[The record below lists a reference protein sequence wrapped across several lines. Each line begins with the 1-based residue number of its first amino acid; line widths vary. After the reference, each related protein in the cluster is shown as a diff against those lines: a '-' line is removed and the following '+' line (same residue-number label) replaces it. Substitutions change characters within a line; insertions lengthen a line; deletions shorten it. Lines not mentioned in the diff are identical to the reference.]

1 MPAHR
6 MGRLWKFKINQ
17 VDPWIEAG
25 GADGGLVR
33 GGASSK
39 KKTQG
44 WRFEQEQN
52 AIRDGSRL
60 QAIVDINAW
69 ARNYE
74 EIDVFNWRQIHGEC
88 LSSSELELELTCS
101 SGIIRK
107 AVEKKVIMPDHTV
120 PIGNRKYYFFD
131 RKRVEEVRQALNLPR
146 VTAENV
152 LEMFIF
158 TWSLVIREM

>member
-1 MPAHR
+1 
-6 MGRLWKFKINQ
+6 
-17 VDPWIEAG
+17 
-25 GADGGLVR
+25 
-33 GGASSK
+33 
-39 KKTQG
+39 
-44 WRFEQEQN
+44 
-52 AIRDGSRL
+52 
-60 QAIVDINAW
+60 
-69 ARNYE
+69 
-74 EIDVFNWRQIHGEC
+74 

-158 TWSLVIREM
+158 T